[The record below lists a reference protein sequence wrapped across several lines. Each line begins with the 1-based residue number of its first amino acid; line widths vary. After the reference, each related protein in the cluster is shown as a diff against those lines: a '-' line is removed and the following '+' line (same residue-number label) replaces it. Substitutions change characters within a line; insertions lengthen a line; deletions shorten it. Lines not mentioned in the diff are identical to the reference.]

1 MLQRTPLDGETYAG
15 AHRRKRRWH
24 QIVTGL
30 ACVVVFCTVYALILP
45 AITLENQDCPLPE
58 HTHTP
63 DCYTQVTSAARQ
75 ELICLLEETEG
86 HAHTDACYDE
96 TGELVCQLEESEGHV
111 HTDAC
116 YALVEE
122 PVDTE
127 LLTCTIPEDENHTH
141 TALCYG
147 TWELTCGMEDHEH
160 TQVCRTAET
169 EAETDGSDE
178 SETFPDALPEGYCA
192 YLFTDASG
200 LTVEAYA
207 PETAF
212 GDRTVTLCAEVL
224 DETSTAYAQ
233 AQSDLDT
240 AGSTYDG
247 FIAMDIHFADEDGAE
262 VEPDPEAGRVYV
274 RLDAQSLLPE
284 EADRD
289 SIAVQHHSV
298 KAVQHIGTAPAVEE
312 TVVQTVADT
321 GESTGSV
328 EVTAPSRPA
337 DPEDPEHLN
346 EPAALHMTAEFSVRN
361 FSVFTVT
368 WNNGTVTAMLRI
380 HYVDELGIEIADALV
395 DTTICNP
402 DRTEHDR
409 VHSSDYA
416 RNFVTGKGD
425 GYYYVGAF
433 TAPVGGYS
441 VDYVTYVFSG
451 ADQGFRCSES
461 GESGW
466 KFLGIAGAEGVRGA
480 TEADLYLRYRYIA
493 TQDDTPRTVE
503 TASTEYGG
511 ESGQVVE
518 SGGTNTSVES
528 DGVSVSKTLDA
539 TGIEN
544 VFDITL
550 SVTTKT
556 KVAEIEKVQ
565 PLDVVIVMDISNTMK
580 SSFSGDTNGNKRCDV
595 AVTAASNFINQFQQ
609 ESADIASERRIGLVL
624 FNTGLVE
631 GFELSECKTEAQ
643 AKALIDK
650 LTTVVNSYRDN
661 DEYKVAN
668 TDIGRRRFTNME
680 TGIVKA
686 QQMLEAVD
694 SPNKYMIFLTDGFPT
709 TWGLPGT
716 SYTTDTASTNGIE
729 PYDSTGRIMR
739 NRTASSTTEY
749 NCTYGTSYSDTAA
762 HWAEEHAKEA
772 RALGIK
778 IFAIGVD
785 VKGQSIATY
794 EKQDAD
800 KNLAGGFSVIES
812 IGDSHPTWRKTG
824 KYVID
829 DTLGGGFTGWLEN
842 YIASGPGYYFDS
854 DKEAEMYAAFNTIFQ
869 TIKTQTEHSVA
880 ASWVAEDPIMS
891 GNPDYIEFISFYDKS
906 GALASASLTGTAGE
920 GTENT
925 ASWDGTE
932 DTIDWNLKQSGYTT
946 GAGDDGTT
954 YYTYTLKYRVRLQ
967 NELDGFVENQPYA
980 TNGTTSLVYREVVD
994 GSLHELKRIEFPIPQ
1009 VKGYLN
1015 TFRFTKTD
1023 LSNGSGLTGAVFT
1036 LTHDQICAVCHGDG
1050 TPVSGIR
1057 PFTAKSDAN
1066 GVVSFSNVPSGHDYV
1081 LKETAAPIGFA
1092 LPDESYK
1099 VTVRYNDDS
1108 TEQARTKSVI
1118 TVTKP
1123 DGITVTITDD
1133 ASLTIGNTPYYEL
1146 PSTGGPGTAWYMI
1159 GGLALVTGAGALLV
1173 YRHRKHGK
1181 GEHASS

>member
-75 ELICLLEETEG
+75 ELICPLEETEG

-147 TWELTCGMEDHEH
+147 TWELTCGMEEHEH

-337 DPEDPEHLN
+337 DTEDPEHLN

-380 HYVDELGIEIADALV
+380 HYVDE
-395 DTTICNP
+395 
-402 DRTEHDR
+402 
-409 VHSSDYA
+409 
-416 RNFVTGKGD
+416 
-425 GYYYVGAF
+425 
-433 TAPVGGYS
+433 
-441 VDYVTYVFSG
+441 
-451 ADQGFRCSES
+451 
-461 GESGW
+461 
-466 KFLGIAGAEGVRGA
+466 
-480 TEADLYLRYRYIA
+480 
-493 TQDDTPRTVE
+493 
-503 TASTEYGG
+503 
-511 ESGQVVE
+511 
-518 SGGTNTSVES
+518 
-528 DGVSVSKTLDA
+528 
-539 TGIEN
+539 
-544 VFDITL
+544 
-550 SVTTKT
+550 
-556 KVAEIEKVQ
+556 
-565 PLDVVIVMDISNTMK
+565 
-580 SSFSGDTNGNKRCDV
+580 
-595 AVTAASNFINQFQQ
+595 
-609 ESADIASERRIGLVL
+609 
-624 FNTGLVE
+624 
-631 GFELSECKTEAQ
+631 
-643 AKALIDK
+643 
-650 LTTVVNSYRDN
+650 
-661 DEYKVAN
+661 
-668 TDIGRRRFTNME
+668 
-680 TGIVKA
+680 
-686 QQMLEAVD
+686 
-694 SPNKYMIFLTDGFPT
+694 
-709 TWGLPGT
+709 
-716 SYTTDTASTNGIE
+716 
-729 PYDSTGRIMR
+729 
-739 NRTASSTTEY
+739 
-749 NCTYGTSYSDTAA
+749 
-762 HWAEEHAKEA
+762 
-772 RALGIK
+772 
-778 IFAIGVD
+778 
-785 VKGQSIATY
+785 
-794 EKQDAD
+794 
-800 KNLAGGFSVIES
+800 
-812 IGDSHPTWRKTG
+812 
-824 KYVID
+824 
-829 DTLGGGFTGWLEN
+829 
-842 YIASGPGYYFDS
+842 
-854 DKEAEMYAAFNTIFQ
+854 
-869 TIKTQTEHSVA
+869 
-880 ASWVAEDPIMS
+880 
-891 GNPDYIEFISFYDKS
+891 
-906 GALASASLTGTAGE
+906 
-920 GTENT
+920 
-925 ASWDGTE
+925 
-932 DTIDWNLKQSGYTT
+932 
-946 GAGDDGTT
+946 
-954 YYTYTLKYRVRLQ
+954 
-967 NELDGFVENQPYA
+967 
-980 TNGTTSLVYREVVD
+980 
-994 GSLHELKRIEFPIPQ
+994 
-1009 VKGYLN
+1009 
-1015 TFRFTKTD
+1015 
-1023 LSNGSGLTGAVFT
+1023 
-1036 LTHDQICAVCHGDG
+1036 
-1050 TPVSGIR
+1050 
-1057 PFTAKSDAN
+1057 
-1066 GVVSFSNVPSGHDYV
+1066 
-1081 LKETAAPIGFA
+1081 
-1092 LPDESYK
+1092 
-1099 VTVRYNDDS
+1099 
-1108 TEQARTKSVI
+1108 
-1118 TVTKP
+1118 
-1123 DGITVTITDD
+1123 
-1133 ASLTIGNTPYYEL
+1133 
-1146 PSTGGPGTAWYMI
+1146 
-1159 GGLALVTGAGALLV
+1159 
-1173 YRHRKHGK
+1173 
-1181 GEHASS
+1181 